1 MAARL
6 KIVASADD
14 ASAASPS
21 RTEEPA
27 SSAVGPGAPR
37 NADDA
42 LAAAA
47 ALLVAAG
54 YRVIAPGDLARGDS
68 DDLPGA
74 SIAEEQPGNGDDAPA
89 RNLSAR
95 EHEVLMLLA
104 EGAPNKVIARRLGI
118 SVHTAKFHIAS
129 ILAKLGAANRT
140 DAIAIAMRE
149 GLVLI

>member
-14 ASAASPS
+14 VP
-21 RTEEPA
+21 PA
-27 SSAVGPGAPR
+27 SLERIGGPVVSSPAGSPAP
-37 NADDA
+37 ADDP
-42 LAAAA
+42 LVAAA

-54 YRVIAPGDLARGDS
+54 YRVIAPGELARGDS

-74 SIAEEQPGNGDDAPA
+74 SIAEEQPGHGDDTPA

>member
-14 ASAASPS
+14 MPPAPPEPVDGPASASPTGS
-21 RTEEPA
+21 PA
-27 SSAVGPGAPR
+27 P
-37 NADDA
+37 ADDP

-47 ALLVAAG
+47 SLLIAAG
-54 YRVIAPGDLARGDS
+54 YRVIAPSELARGDS

-74 SIAEEQPGNGDDAPA
+74 SIAEDQSGHGDDVPA